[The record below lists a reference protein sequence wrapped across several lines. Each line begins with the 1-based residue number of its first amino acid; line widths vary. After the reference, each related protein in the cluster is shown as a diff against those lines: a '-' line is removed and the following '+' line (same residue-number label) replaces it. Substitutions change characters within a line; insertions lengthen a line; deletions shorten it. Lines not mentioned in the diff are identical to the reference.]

1 MDELATAATL
11 WDLTKL
17 TLIVVGLTRVF
28 NEIVPDAPVRYI
40 RLACYAFS
48 LVASAL
54 AVWTP
59 DLSIRQYAILTI
71 HNALVIGTGAIG
83 AIATFERTPK
93 PETPDAA

>member
-1 MDELATAATL
+1 MDELAKAGVL

-28 NEIVPDAPVRYI
+28 TEIAPAAPARYT

-48 LVASAL
+48 LIASAL
-54 AVWTP
+54 VVWVPGMPIREYAV
-59 DLSIRQYAILTI
+59 LTI

-83 AIATFERTPK
+83 AIATFERATK
-93 PETPDAA
+93 PPAG